1 MDEILEKIANGET
14 LTSDEWYEMNGV
26 LEDALGWDGIIDCCD
41 DEERIRQ
48 YVLILAKEKL
58 NEFDTVQLLEVLG
71 Y

>member
-26 LEDALGWDGIIDCCD
+26 LEDEFGWDEEDCPD

-48 YVLILAKEKL
+48 YVMIFAKEKL
-58 NEFDTVQLLEVLG
+58 EEFDTVQLLEVLG